1 MSRIPYAI
9 LEKGALLVASPD
21 MDQGVYTR
29 SVILLCEHSLNG
41 SFGLILNKT
50 LGLEISEDIFSVE
63 KVSNENM
70 RFCMGGPLQAN
81 QMMLLHSCSEIPE
94 QTLEICPSVYL
105 GGDLT
110 FLQEI
115 ASNESGANINLC
127 FGYSGWQAGQLE
139 REFLDGI
146 WFLAPGKYEYVF
158 SPNPEDLWSLV
169 LKDLGGK
176 YASLST
182 VPENL
187 LLN

>member
-1 MSRIPYAI
+1 MKIPYAI
-9 LEKGALLVASPD
+9 LEKGSLLLASPD
-21 MDQGVYTR
+21 TDQGVFSR

-50 LGLEISEDIFSVE
+50 LELEISSDIFSIDRVDQDN
-63 KVSNENM
+63 V

-105 GGDLT
+105 GGDLA
-110 FLQEI
+110 FLQDV
-115 ASNESGANINLC
+115 ASSEGGARVYLC

-139 REFLDGI
+139 REFLDGN
-146 WFLAPGKYEYVF
+146 WFLAPASYDYVF
-158 SPNPEDLWSLV
+158 TDDPENLWSQI
-169 LKDLGGK
+169 LKDLGGR
-176 YASLST
+176 YASLAT

-187 LLN
+187 FLN